1 MLRTRV
7 GYAGGV
13 KDKPTYRDLGDHTE
27 ALQVEFDPRVIS
39 YEKILELFWQDH
51 DPWQRSWSTQYKSVL
66 WTHGDEQARQAEAS
80 VAKLAARRDGVRP
93 RTEVKAAGTFW
104 LAEAYHQKYALRS
117 RGALMVKVFG
127 LDASDEAIMNSTLAA
142 RLNGWLSGYG
152 TPEEIQTELARL
164 EVPEATRKVILEALG
179 DRVRLACE

>member
-7 GYAGGV
+7 GYAGGT

-27 ALQVEFDPRVIS
+27 AFQVEFDPRLIS
-39 YEKILELFWQDH
+39 YEKLLELFWRGH
-51 DPWQRSWSTQYKSVL
+51 DPWRRGGSTQYKSVL
-66 WTHGDEQARQAEAS
+66 WTHGAEQARWAEAS
-80 VAKLAARRDGVRP
+80 IEKLAARRDGKRP
-93 RTEVKAAGTFW
+93 LTEVKAAGTFW

-127 LDASDEAIMNSTLAA
+127 LDASDAMILDSPLAA

-152 TPEEIQTELARL
+152 TPEEVHAELARL